1 MVVYTEKKH
10 IIMCFWISTPDL
22 PERLS
27 DSAVVVSKSM
37 EYIVFIAGGTGS
49 NSGITNKVKGL
60 RPRDLD

>member
-1 MVVYTEKKH
+1 
-10 IIMCFWISTPDL
+10 MCFWISTPDL

-60 RPRDLD
+60 RPQDLD